1 MLKTKQLKQM
11 KKPILI
17 IVIFLSISLY
27 SIKAQKQWTLK
38 ECIDYALEH
47 NIQIKQQYLNL
58 ELSKGNLLQSK
69 MALLPNINGSANQV
83 YNYGK
88 TIDMFTNTFATEKVQ
103 SNNFYLSSGITL
115 FNGFQLLNTIK
126 QNQYDAMSSAY
137 SLDKFENDISLNIAT
152 AYLQILYNQELLE
165 ISKNQLEITTQQV
178 ERTKKLV
185 DAGTLA
191 KGSLLTMQSQAAGE
205 ELQLV
210 SAQNQLDLSY
220 LTLIQLIDLDSPKD
234 FTIEKPIIEMA
245 PDVSFL
251 TEPIQIYEKS
261 LTILPEIKSAEL
273 KVKSAYT
280 GLSLARGR
288 ISPSLSLRGS
298 IGTGYSGASTR
309 YNGFTTNGQDIIG
322 YTSESIP
329 VPVVK
334 PHIDYNIE
342 KIPFNDQINDN
353 INKSIGI
360 YLTIP
365 IFNNFQVKNT
375 ISASKI
381 NLKNA
386 EYNLDLT
393 KNNLNKSIYQ
403 AYADAKAALKKY
415 YATLKAVE
423 AMEESFK
430 YTQQKFDVG
439 MVNSIDYNDA
449 KNKLVKAKSDLLQAK
464 YEYVFRIKILD
475 FYQGKPLTF

>member
-1 MLKTKQLKQM
+1 M
-11 KKPILI
+11 KKILSFIFI
-17 IVIFLSISLY
+17 ILTAFSLV
-27 SIKAQKQWTLK
+27 AQKQWTLK

-47 NIQIKQQYLNL
+47 NIQIKQNYLNL
-58 ELSKGNLLQSK
+58 QLSKGNLLQSK
-69 MALLPNINGSANQV
+69 MALLPNINGSASQV

-103 SNNFYLSSGITL
+103 SNNFYISSGITL
-115 FNGFQLLNTIK
+115 FNGFQLLNSIK
-126 QNQYDAMSSAY
+126 QNQYETMAAAY
-137 SLDKFENDISLNIAT
+137 DLNKFENDISLSIAT

-165 ISKNQLEITTQQV
+165 IAKNQLLITKQQV

-191 KGSLLTMQSQAAGE
+191 KGSLFTIQAQEASE
-205 ELQLV
+205 ELQV
-210 SAQNQLDLSY
+210 VNAENQLDLSL
-220 LTLIQLIDLDSPKD
+220 LTLIQLIDLESPKD
-234 FTIEKPIIEMA
+234 FAIEKPNIEIA
-245 PDVSFL
+245 PDISFL
-251 TEPIQIYEKS
+251 SEPFTIYEKS

-288 ISPSLSLRGS
+288 YSPNLSLRGS
-298 IGTGYSGASTR
+298 IGTGYSGASNRFT
-309 YNGFTTNGQDIIG
+309 GFSVMGEDIIG
-322 YTSESIP
+322 YTSEPIP
-329 VPVVK
+329 VPVVA
-334 PHIDYNIE
+334 PHIVSTYE

-353 INKSIGI
+353 VNKSIGV

-365 IFNNFQVKNT
+365 IFNNFQVKNS
-375 ISASKI
+375 INASKI

-403 AYADAKAALKKY
+403 AYADAKAALKRY

-439 MVNSIDYNDA
+439 LVTSLDYNDA

-464 YEYVFRIKILD
+464 YEYIFRIKILD
-475 FYQGKPLTF
+475 FYQGKPISF

>member
-1 MLKTKQLKQM
+1 M
-11 KKPILI
+11 KKNTVI
-17 IVIFLSISLY
+17 ITLLFLLAFNSIS
-27 SIKAQKQWTLK
+27 AQKQWTLK

-47 NIQIKQQYLNL
+47 NIQIKQQHLNL
-58 ELSKGNLLQSK
+58 ELSKGTLLQSK
-69 MALLPNINGSANQV
+69 MALLPNISGSANQV

-88 TIDMFTNTFATEKVQ
+88 TIDMFTNTFATKEVQ

-115 FNGFQLLNTIK
+115 FDGLQLLNTIK
-126 QNQYDAMSSAY
+126 QNQYEAMASEY
-137 SLDKFENDISLNIAT
+137 NLNKFENDISLNIAT

-165 ISKNQLEITTQQV
+165 IAKNQLEITKQQV

-191 KGSLLTMQSQAAGE
+191 KGSLLTMQSQAASE

-220 LTLIQLIDLDSPKD
+220 LTLAQLIDLDSVSD
-234 FTIEKPIIEMA
+234 FNIEKPIIEIT
-245 PDVSFL
+245 PDVSFFN
-251 TEPIQIYEKS
+251 EPSQIYNKS
-261 LTILPEIKSAEL
+261 IGILPEVKSAEL
-273 KVKSAYT
+273 KLKSAYT

-309 YNGFTTNGQDIIG
+309 YNGFTENGVDFVG
-322 YTSESIP
+322 YTSDITHTT
-329 VPVVK
+329 VVK
-334 PHIDYNIE
+334 PHIDYTVE

-353 INKSIGI
+353 VNKSIGI

-365 IFNNFQVKNT
+365 IFNNFQVKHT
-375 ISASKI
+375 ISSSKI
-381 NLKNA
+381 NVKNA
-386 EYNLDLT
+386 AYNLELT

-403 AYADAKAALKKY
+403 AYADAKAALNKY
-415 YATLKAVE
+415 FASVKAVE

-439 MVNSIDYNDA
+439 MLNSIDYNDA
-449 KNKLVKAKSDLLQAK
+449 KNKLIKAKSDLLQAK
-464 YEYVFRIKILD
+464 YEYIFRIKILD
-475 FYQGKPLTF
+475 FYQGKPLPF